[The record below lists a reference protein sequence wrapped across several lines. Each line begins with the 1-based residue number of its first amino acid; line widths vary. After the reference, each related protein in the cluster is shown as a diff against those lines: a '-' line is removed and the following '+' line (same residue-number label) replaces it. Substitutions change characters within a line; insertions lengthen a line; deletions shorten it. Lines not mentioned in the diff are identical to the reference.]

1 MNNIINAQ
9 NNGNKNFLIESDFI
23 KTKFAGNYGE
33 MINKILELK
42 KDVMKSGWSTTEIL
56 NDSFKIIR
64 RSGHNAGIVG
74 YVKITTA

>member
-1 MNNIINAQ
+1 
-9 NNGNKNFLIESDFI
+9 
-23 KTKFAGNYGE
+23 
-33 MINKILELK
+33 
-42 KDVMKSGWSTTEIL
+42 MKSGWSTTEIL